1 MNITILDNSI
11 PKMSDDKKNPM
22 PPMKARL
29 SVANFALKALFK
41 EGTDK
46 DGKTILSCNCAKCT
60 HETTT
65 EDKRCNIKDSNANML
80 NTTFQHLWGI
90 GMVKFSYDNKC
101 YIDPNEMWSPEKGW
115 YCQEQQHDKV
125 DPAKSQVKSTDGSK
139 PSVDSASGKEDVKST
154 KVSDRRSYASVL
166 DTTAEK
172 AGPSNGPA
180 DVAEVVQST
189 PEVYFT
195 PILTTN
201 TSIEG
206 KPETEV
212 SYIPAIIVSDG
223 KPPMVV
229 SPDYTLPKDYKSVKT
244 PYDEEK
250 NLYFSP
256 VIVFDGNLEQVIR
269 FQPRIFM
276 ESEGIYKYYI

>member
-1 MNITILDNSI
+1 
-11 PKMSDDKKNPM
+11 MSVDKKNPM

-125 DPAKSQVKSTDGSK
+125 DPAKSQEKSTDGSK

-166 DTTAEK
+166 ETTVEDATVED
-172 AGPSNGPA
+172 ATVEDA
-180 DVAEVVQST
+180 TVEDATVEDAT
-189 PEVYFT
+189 LPEVYFR
-195 PILTTN
+195 PLLTTN
-201 TSIEG
+201 TSVTG
-206 KPETEV
+206 VHVTEV
-212 SYIPAIIVSDG
+212 SFIPAIIHDNKG
-223 KPPMVV
+223 IKNFLPCN
-229 SPDYTLPKDYKSVKT
+229 TLPDRYTSIKT
-244 PYDEEK
+244 PIDEEK
-250 NLYFSP
+250 NLWFAP
-256 VIVFDGNLEQVIR
+256 VVVFDNDLKQVIR
-269 FQPRIFM
+269 FQPVIHKDN
-276 ESEGIYKYYI
+276 EGNYKFLM